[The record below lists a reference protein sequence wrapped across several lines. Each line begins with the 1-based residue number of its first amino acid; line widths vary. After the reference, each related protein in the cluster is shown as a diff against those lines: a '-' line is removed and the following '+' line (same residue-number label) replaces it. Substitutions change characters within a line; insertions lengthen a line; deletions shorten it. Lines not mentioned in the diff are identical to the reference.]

1 MIDPSRGRH
10 LVLLAGFE
18 GDQRL
23 QVIAEHLGGNVL
35 QDGELGQ
42 A

>member
-18 GDQRL
+18 GDQGL
-23 QVIAEHLGGNVL
+23 KIIAEHLGGDVL
-35 QDGELGQ
+35 QDGELGK